1 MKNII
6 DKSVIES
13 KLVELEAE
21 LLALEDVFKGKL
33 STDKIEYQLI
43 DDANHIEQQLSEII
57 SCLDTERETHLQN
70 DRYHTSHASCFPY
83 IASNV

>member
-6 DKSVIES
+6 DKTVIEG
-13 KLVELEAE
+13 KLAELESE
-21 LLALEDVFKGKL
+21 LLALENAFNEKL
-33 STDKIEYQLI
+33 SPNKIEYQLI
-43 DDANHIEQQLSEII
+43 DDANHIEQQLTEIM

-70 DRYHTSHASCFPY
+70 DRRTSHASCFPY